1 MKMFFNSMDQ
11 VWAVYKQT
19 KHGLRK
25 VAEFVDVKSAARYM
39 ENNG

>member
-11 VWAVYKQT
+11 LWVVYAST

-25 VAEFVDVKSAARYM
+25 VAEFVDPKSATRYM